1 MHKIYLRFYEELNDF
16 LPEEKRKKRFTHQY
30 VDRTSI
36 KDLIE
41 SFGIPH
47 TEVDLILVN
56 GNSVNFKYLIN
67 DDDDVSVYPV
77 FESLD
82 VSNVQHLR
90 PKPIREPKFVCDVH
104 LGRLTRYLRMMGFDV
119 LYRNNFEDAEIVQLS
134 LNERR
139 AILTR
144 DKGILK
150 RSEVTH
156 GYWVRGIKVEEQ
168 VKEILHRF
176 DLKKG
181 IKEFSR
187 CIDCNDLL
195 KPVKKEFIID
205 QLPVKVAKTQNEFY
219 KCPSCKK
226 IYWKG
231 THYKRMLAF
240 INSVKG
246 IDL

>member
-1 MHKIYLRFYEELNDF
+1 MF
-16 LPEEKRKKRFTHQY
+16 
-30 VDRTSI
+30 SI
-36 KDLIE
+36 
-41 SFGIPH
+41 FA
-47 TEVDLILVN
+47 
-56 GNSVNFKYLIN
+56 
-67 DDDDVSVYPV
+67 
-77 FESLD
+77 
-82 VSNVQHLR
+82 Q
-90 PKPIREPKFVCDVH
+90 KPLREPKFVCDVH
-104 LGRLTRYLRMMGFDV
+104 LGRLARYLRMMGFDV
-119 LYRNNFEDAEIVQLS
+119 LYRNNFVDEEIIRIS
-134 LNERR
+134 LKERR

-176 DLKKG
+176 DLKKE

-187 CIDCNDLL
+187 CIESNDLL
-195 KPVKKEFIID
+195 KPVKTELIID

-219 KCPSCKK
+219 ECPSCKK